1 MVTNPISLLINTTD
15 LISLDCETVIFDCR
29 FDLMNPELGKQEYD
43 AEHIEGAVYVNLD
56 EVMSSPITATS
67 GRHPLPSRESFAE
80 FLSACGVGENT
91 QLIAYDNSAGLFAA
105 RFWWMCRWIG
115 HESVAIL
122 DGGIN
127 AWKQQGGRVT
137 TETPALKSRSSLPV
151 KESLEAVV
159 DVKAVIN
166 ASQHQDRLIADVR
179 AAERYRGEVEP
190 IDPIAGHVPNA
201 INIPLSEN
209 YDSEGQFLS
218 ADQLRTLYRSKLG
231 EYKAKDPILMCG
243 SGVTACLSRFCVEL
257 AGLPPVSVYPGSW
270 SEWIRDPSRG
280 VATGE

>member
-1 MVTNPISLLINTTD
+1 MTNPLTSLINTTD
-15 LISLDCETVIFDCR
+15 LLSLDGEWVIFDCR
-29 FDLMNPELGKQEYD
+29 FDLMNPVAGRQEYD

-56 EVMSSPITATS
+56 EVMSSPITETS
-67 GRHPLPSRESFAE
+67 GRHPLPSKDDFAE
-80 FLSACGVGENT
+80 FLRSVGVCENT
-91 QLIAYDNSAGLFAA
+91 QLIAYDSSAGLFAA

-122 DGGIN
+122 EGGMD
-127 AWKQQGGRVT
+127 AWKEQGGNVT
-137 TETPALKSRSSLPV
+137 TQPPAFEKQGNLTV

-159 DVKAVIN
+159 DVNEVIN
-166 ASQHQDRLIADVR
+166 ASKKSNRTVADVR
-179 AAERYRGEVEP
+179 AAERFKGQVEP

-201 INIPLSEN
+201 INIPLSDN

-218 ADQLRTLYRSKLG
+218 SKKLQELYQSKLG
-231 EYKAKDPILMCG
+231 IYTANDPIVMCG
-243 SGVTACLSRFCVEL
+243 SGVTACLSRFCIEL

-280 VATGE
+280 IATGE

>member
-1 MVTNPISLLINTTD
+1 MTNSKTSLINTSD
-15 LISLDCETVIFDCR
+15 LISLDCEKVIFDCR
-29 FDLMNPELGKQEYD
+29 FDLMNPESGQQEYD
-43 AEHIEGAVYVNLD
+43 AEHIEGAIYVNLD

-67 GRHPLPSRESFAE
+67 GRHPLPSKESFAQ
-80 FLSACGVGENT
+80 FLKSCGVSEKT

-122 DGGIN
+122 NGGID
-127 AWKQQGGRVT
+127 AWKKQGGNVT
-137 TETPALKSRSSLPV
+137 AETPPAKTSGSISV

-159 DVKAVIN
+159 DVEGVIK
-166 ASQHQDRLIADVR
+166 ASQQQDRLIADVR

-201 INIPLSEN
+201 INIPLSDN
-209 YDSEGQFLS
+209 YDSEGQFLTG
-218 ADQLRTLYRSKLG
+218 DQLQQLYSSKLG
-231 EYKAKDPILMCG
+231 DYAAKVPIFMCG

>member
-1 MVTNPISLLINTTD
+1 VTNSKTSLINTSD
-15 LISLDCETVIFDCR
+15 LISLDCEKVIFDCR
-29 FDLMNPELGKQEYD
+29 FDLMNPESGQQEYD
-43 AEHIEGAVYVNLD
+43 AEHIEGAIYVNLD
-56 EVMSSPITATS
+56 KVMSSPITATS
-67 GRHPLPSRESFAE
+67 GRHPLPSKESFAQ
-80 FLSACGVGENT
+80 FLRTCGVSEKT

-122 DGGIN
+122 NGGIN
-127 AWKQQGGRVT
+127 AWKKQGGSVT
-137 TETPALKSRSSLPV
+137 AEVPPAKTSGSISV
-151 KESLEAVV
+151 KESLEVVV
-159 DVKAVIN
+159 DTEEVIK
-166 ASQHQDRLIADVR
+166 ASQQQNRLIADVR

-201 INIPLSEN
+201 INIPLSDN
-209 YDSEGQFLS
+209 YDSEGQFLTG
-218 ADQLRTLYRSKLG
+218 DQLQQLYLSKLG
-231 EYKAKDPILMCG
+231 EYTAKDPIFMCG

-257 AGLPPVSVYPGSW
+257 ARLPPVSVYPGSW

>member
-1 MVTNPISLLINTTD
+1 VTNPLTSLINTTD
-15 LISLDCETVIFDCR
+15 LQLLDGDLVIFDCR
-29 FDLMNPELGKQEYD
+29 FDLMNPGAGQQAYN

-56 EVMSSPITATS
+56 ELMSSPITETS
-67 GRHPLPSRESFAE
+67 GRHPLPSKDSFAS
-80 FLSACGVGENT
+80 FLRSVGVSENT
-91 QLIAYDNSAGLFAA
+91 QLVAYDNSSGLFAA

-122 DGGIN
+122 DGGIDS
-127 AWKQQGGRVT
+127 WKQQGGKVT
-137 TETPALKSRSSLPV
+137 AKVPAFKKQGNLTV
-151 KESLEAVV
+151 KQSLETVV
-159 DVKAVIN
+159 DVNEVIN
-166 ASQHQDRLIADVR
+166 ATKQKSRIVADVR
-179 AAERYRGEVEP
+179 AAERFRGEVEP

-209 YDSEGQFLS
+209 YGSEGQFLPKEK
-218 ADQLRTLYRSKLG
+218 LKEVYKEKLG
-231 EYKAKDPILMCG
+231 EYNANDPIMMCG